1 MFFTSR
7 RFLYSIHI
15 MKDINITNE
24 EILNRFDEAFAKV
37 KPRDDFGDNGWDKIE
52 NDNCHTDFN
61 CMCKGEDVRP

>member
-1 MFFTSR
+1 
-7 RFLYSIHI
+7 